1 MRICTFGHVR
11 TTLNSEDSL
20 RVALQSAHVTE
31 GLPPLFVSRQ
41 APGLVVD
48 IDLSDNSAVRDYLDS
63 AVGESAAT

>member
-1 MRICTFGHVR
+1 MFADVR

-20 RVALQSAHVTE
+20 RVARQPARVTE

-48 IDLSDNSAVRDYLDS
+48 IDLSDNRAVRDYLDS

>member
-1 MRICTFGHVR
+1 MR

-20 RVALQSAHVTE
+20 RVVYQSSPVTE

-63 AVGESAAT
+63 AVGVSAAT

>member
-1 MRICTFGHVR
+1 MFADVR

-20 RVALQSAHVTE
+20 RVARQPAPVTE

-63 AVGESAAT
+63 AVAESAAT

>member
-1 MRICTFGHVR
+1 MFADVR

-20 RVALQSAHVTE
+20 RVARQPARVTE

-63 AVGESAAT
+63 AVGVCAVT

>member
-1 MRICTFGHVR
+1 MFADVR
-11 TTLNSEDSL
+11 TTLNSEDS
-20 RVALQSAHVTE
+20 RQDACQSAPVTE

-41 APGLVVD
+41 APGLAVD